1 MPPHLHF
8 FLLLSLWVF
17 LEDRDSCL
25 KMYIY
30 PTTGQWRLSYSRS
43 RIEPF
48 LFPFLAKNGHLT
60 KCCTLW
66 TFRFHSSPKNI
77 VTFCALIKPT
87 HGYPKQDRIMY
98 VEWPKLTTY
107 YWNQFGLFLC
117 VCAPSIIGLVLMP
130 SSTLPLLVEQLV
142 TFRVGWMVW
151 PMVCPVG

>member
-1 MPPHLHF
+1 MGVLRGQGFVFKNVYISHHRSVTTE
-8 FLLLSLWVF
+8 LLTVQNRAIF
-17 LEDRDSCL
+17 
-25 KMYIY
+25 
-30 PTTGQWRLSYSRS
+30 
-43 RIEPF
+43 
-48 LFPFLAKNGHLT
+48 FPFLAKNGHLT

-87 HGYPKQDRIMY
+87 HGYPKQDRITY

-117 VCAPSIIGLVLMP
+117 VCAPSIIGLVLIP